1 MGINSLQNLFAGE
14 LSDLHSAGSQVLKVL
29 PKMAEASAAPEL
41 RQLFQTQIEEVR
53 GQVERVEKVSQ
64 TLGIEMNGKKCR
76 GIKGL
81 IEEIEELIAER
92 EVSHALDAGLS
103 LKDLRIQHYLLA
115 AGSGAARTY
124 ALLALEI
131 AQTSGQVWVTDM
143 WSDKLFELANH
154 QKAFHTVH

>member
-81 IEEIEELIAER
+81 VEEIEELIAER

-124 ALLALEI
+124 ALLALET
-131 AQTSGQVWVTDM
+131 ANPREQTSGEDAIWTD
-143 WSDKLFELANH
+143 LIELAKHN
-154 QKAFHTVH
+154 ADETVH